1 MNGPTGQTAGPI
13 FTHDGSFDAELPK
26 DVPFGGLDD
35 IGPHLGGQAPK
46 NIQNMEV
53 NRVFRQNRPFAAVTA
68 PQKWYIE

>member
-1 MNGPTGQTAGPI
+1 VKYNKKLFYLFIYLFIPFFSLNAPTGQTAGPI

-46 NIQNMEV
+46 HPKYGSE
-53 NRVFRQNRPFAAVTA
+53 
-68 PQKWYIE
+68 